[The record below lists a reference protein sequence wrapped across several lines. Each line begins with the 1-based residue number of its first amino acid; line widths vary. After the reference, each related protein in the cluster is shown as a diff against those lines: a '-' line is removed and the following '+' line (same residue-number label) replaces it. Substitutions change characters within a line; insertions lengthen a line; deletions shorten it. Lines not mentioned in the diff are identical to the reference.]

1 MHIDPQ
7 EALALLPR
15 VDLGRTRSGKAVGLR
30 DGAVL
35 ALVAVGLSTIE
46 IAALRASDVTMTHRK
61 VLVLV
66 LRHGVPW
73 FARLPSTLGGRLV
86 VWLSEAELWGCPEP
100 LFRGCRGPLTPMG
113 IWKIYDRY
121 RKPKARARRSLTLVS
136 KKPVTAVRRKVA

>member
-15 VDLGRTRSGKAVGLR
+15 VDLGRTRSGRAVGLR

-35 ALVAVGLSTIE
+35 ALVSVGLSTIE

-66 LRHGVPW
+66 RRNGVPW
-73 FARLPSTLGGRLV
+73 LARLPSTLGGRLM
-86 VWLSEAELWGCPEP
+86 VWISETKAWGLQVP

-113 IWKIYDRY
+113 IWKIFDRY
-121 RKPKARARRSLTLVS
+121 RKPQARARRSLYLVP
-136 KKPVTAVRRKVA
+136 KQPKTARGRAA

>member
-1 MHIDPQ
+1 MHLDPEQ
-7 EALALLPR
+7 ALALLPR
-15 VDLGRTRSGKAVGLR
+15 VDLGRTRSGRAVGLR

-66 LRHGVPW
+66 RRNGVPW
-73 FARLPSTLGGRLV
+73 IARLPSTLGGRLM
-86 VWLSEAELWGCPEP
+86 VWISEAKLWGRQEP

-113 IWKIYDRY
+113 IWKIFDRY
-121 RKPKARARRSLTLVS
+121 RKARARRSLYLVP
-136 KKPVTAVRRKVA
+136 KQPKTARGRAA